1 MLRTVLDAFDTF
13 RGERLIRDDVTVVL
27 LKRSA

>member
-1 MLRTVLDAFDTF
+1 MLRAILDTFDSF